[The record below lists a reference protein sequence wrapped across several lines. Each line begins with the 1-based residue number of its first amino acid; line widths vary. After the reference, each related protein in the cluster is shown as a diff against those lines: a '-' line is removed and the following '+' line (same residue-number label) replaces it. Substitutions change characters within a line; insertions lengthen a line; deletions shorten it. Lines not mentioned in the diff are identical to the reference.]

1 MISSTPSV
9 NIQNPSFTNLPSAQ
23 ISQSQL
29 SQFSSSSFVNI
40 TTTDTFSRTSTR
52 QTNIIENG
60 ETINTCLEIKLVEPV
75 IFFSKPEESVGCIL
89 RGDLILY
96 LSKPT
101 RIRKLELNFVGTAE
115 TVYNEERKK
124 FKTEIISHKWKFIIP
139 QEEDE
144 EQQQQE
150 PKRKK
155 KFLRNPFRKSTIA
168 KLPAG
173 IHTFSFEKFLP
184 GNLPETINTALGTV
198 SYELY
203 AKASRSKFLPK
214 LRLHQPIEILRT
226 LPDHIN
232 SQGIAVAREFNDMLS
247 YEISIPKKAYPL
259 GQSIPIDMKICP
271 YIKKL
276 EVKGVKVDLVEKISC
291 SSPLKPKITDVRIGS
306 TQVLNIFGENRLI
319 EDHEEGDVGNVI
331 YQQTMNLDLPNCAA
345 PLHYSCNTPLITIS
359 HDLKFAFNLTLPQD
373 PPKKAE
379 LKISLPITILSCKAV
394 DDYVVLPSYEDDNY
408 FCPCDPE
415 YLRMARLVLGEDV
428 GYRLEN
434 ICKFSD
440 HNLSTCKLS
449 VHNRSTC
456 KLNEHNHGHFLNVDH
471 NYGNILNVDHNYGHF
486 LNVPGRSQDPPTYE
500 ASITESYDDSS
511 RGNLGN

>member
-23 ISQSQL
+23 ISQSHL

-101 RIRKLELNFVGTAE
+101 RIRKLELNFV
-115 TVYNEERKK
+115 
-124 FKTEIISHKWKFIIP
+124 
-139 QEEDE
+139 
-144 EQQQQE
+144 
-150 PKRKK
+150 
-155 KFLRNPFRKSTIA
+155 A

-198 SYELY
+198 KYELY

-226 LPDHIN
+226 IPDHIN

-276 EVKGVKVDLVEKISC
+276 EVKGVKVDLVEKITC

-306 TQVLNIFGENRLI
+306 TQVLNIFGEDRLI
-319 EDHEEGDVGNVI
+319 DDHEEGDVGNVI

-359 HDLKFAFNLTLPQD
+359 HDLKFAFNLTLPQN

-434 ICKFSD
+434 ICKFSE

-456 KLNEHNHGHFLNVDH
+456 KLNEQQHNHGHFLNVDH

-486 LNVPGRSQDPPTYE
+486 LNVPGRSQSQDPPTYE
-500 ASITESYDDSS
+500 ASIAESCDSSS
-511 RGNLGN
+511 RGNLDTLNSPY